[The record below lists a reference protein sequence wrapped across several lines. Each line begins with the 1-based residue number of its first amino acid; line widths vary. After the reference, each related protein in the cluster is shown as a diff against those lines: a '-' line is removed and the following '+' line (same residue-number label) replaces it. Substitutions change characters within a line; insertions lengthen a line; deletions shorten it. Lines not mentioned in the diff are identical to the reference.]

1 MNKVNGCAT
10 SRKNGDWRTGPTA
23 TLSKEL
29 HTFIRPARG
38 LLWLCLIAGGFSLPV
53 KLGAV
58 TLEELLTQPKLT
70 PKKFASHF
78 GGFGY
83 EFNAPIQSAETF
95 LARKRGDCDDYSV
108 LAAHVLAQHGFTT
121 RLIHVRLAGRVAHAV
136 CYVNEAKAYLDY
148 NNRNVFF
155 TLTRS
160 GPDLRD
166 IASKVAQSLEASWTT
181 ASEFTYSYSTRRKTM
196 IATVSQT
203 GGAETASPPQSSP
216 FNVD

>member
-1 MNKVNGCAT
+1 M
-10 SRKNGDWRTGPTA
+10 SRGPTA
-23 TLSKEL
+23 PLFQAL
-29 HTFIRPARG
+29 NILFRPARG
-38 LLWLCLIAGGFSLPV
+38 LLRLCLIAGAFGLPGQ
-53 KLGAV
+53 LGAV

-70 PKKFASHF
+70 PKKFAAHF
-78 GGFGY
+78 GDFGY
-83 EFNAPIQSAETF
+83 EFNAPIQPAGTF

-108 LAAHVLAQHGFTT
+108 LAAHVLAQHGYTT
-121 RLIHVRLAGRVAHAV
+121 RLIHVRLTGRVAHAV

-148 NNRNVFF
+148 NNRKVFF

-203 GGAETASPPQSSP
+203 GGVETASPPQSSP

>member
-1 MNKVNGCAT
+1 MKEVNRCAASPPPGCRAQAG
-10 SRKNGDWRTGPTA
+10 SIPLPKA
-23 TLSKEL
+23 L
-29 HTFIRPARG
+29 HIIPRPIRG
-38 LLWLCLIAGGFSLPV
+38 LLQLCLLAGSLGLPGA
-53 KLGAV
+53 LGAV
-58 TLEELLTQPKLT
+58 TLQELLDDPKLT
-70 PKKFASHF
+70 PKRFAGYF

-83 EFNAPIQSAETF
+83 EFNTPIQPPETF
-95 LARKRGDCDDYSV
+95 LSRQKGDCDDYSV
-108 LAAHVLAQHGFTT
+108 LAGFVLSKRGYKT

-136 CYVNEAKAYLDY
+136 CYVTESKAYLDY

-181 ASEFTYSYSTRRKTM
+181 ASEFTYSYTTRRKTM

-203 GGAETASPPQSSP
+203 GGAETATPPQSSP